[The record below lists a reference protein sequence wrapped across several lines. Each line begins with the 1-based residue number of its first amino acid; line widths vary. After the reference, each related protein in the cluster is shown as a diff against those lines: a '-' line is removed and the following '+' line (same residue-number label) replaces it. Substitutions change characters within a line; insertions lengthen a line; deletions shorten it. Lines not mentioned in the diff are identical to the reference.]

1 MAALTEL
8 QVDDIRAMNNG
19 LIAYDMSS
27 LKRDVPNPVL
37 TFEQAFKEYPEI
49 LERIQAQNFLVSNS
63 PISYTLNIFTFTM
76 IDWLRYGGD
85 STDGYRQNSR
95 IPSARSYPHGWP
107 LCLRARRVPGYWWC
121 VLRELASEV
130 KKFKFRGFNSVCVY
144 GGGDRSLQR

>member
-63 PISYTLNIFTFTM
+63 PISYTLNIFTFT
-76 IDWLRYGGD
+76 I
-85 STDGYRQNSR
+85 Q
-95 IPSARSYPHGWP
+95 
-107 LCLRARRVPGYWWC
+107 
-121 VLRELASEV
+121 
-130 KKFKFRGFNSVCVY
+130 
-144 GGGDRSLQR
+144 